1 MVITRKDVSPSL
13 TNPVRSWDFF
23 TAGHCLNP
31 WGQPWVWHLCCWL
44 QTGWTWSCNTLS
56 QPQHPHQNC
65 RKNTTNQMD
74 FCGHEMRHWLEK
86 YLEQSLAHCKCSINC
101 TYENMLGRITLMTCL
116 SHFLHF
122 PCIVGQGTGER
133 RGPVQNLGDLVYL
146 IIFTLTWKFLISG
159 LPQSFLLLLA
169 YKGALK
175 IKDIHTLTVINKV
188 QFWKLKL
195 RENME

>member
-1 MVITRKDVSPSL
+1 
-13 TNPVRSWDFF
+13 
-23 TAGHCLNP
+23 
-31 WGQPWVWHLCCWL
+31 
-44 QTGWTWSCNTLS
+44 
-56 QPQHPHQNC
+56 
-65 RKNTTNQMD
+65 
-74 FCGHEMRHWLEK
+74 
-86 YLEQSLAHCKCSINC
+86 
-101 TYENMLGRITLMTCL
+101 MTCL

-188 QFWKLKL
+188 QF
-195 RENME
+195 